1 VDAHPSL
8 KAPCLDPSM
17 LSSPVLLSLA
27 LSTAA
32 TAPEG
37 SDAGEAPRLLFLTHS
52 AGFVHSVV
60 RRPEPEQLAHAERAL
75 VEAAD
80 GRLVVDCTQDCG
92 DITPENLAR
101 YDAVLFYTTGSLPIS
116 DEGKAGLIE
125 WVRGGG
131 AFCGVHCATDT
142 FYEFADYMGLV
153 GGAFD
158 GHPWHE
164 EVTMTVEDGRHPSTS
179 HLGERWV
186 LTDEIYQFKWWR
198 RHPNHVLLSLDT
210 GATDVA
216 RGKRVDRDYANAWCK
231 DFGQGKMFYTALG
244 HREDVWTNPAF
255 QEHLIGGIEWA
266 IGGDPVSAPA
276 PPGAVVLLD
285 VLDRRPSRTLAGWR
299 HGDGG
304 AARWRVTI
312 PTPHA
317 TTGEGEAPSA
327 SEPAMVDGDGE
338 RAGARSGYMQVVP
351 GTGNLFTRAEL
362 GGDFLLHVEFMV
374 PPTPETNGWQDR
386 GNSGVYVQGR
396 YEVQVLDSLGLKLR
410 SGDCGG
416 IYGKHVASVDACKPA
431 GHWQSYDIEFR
442 SPRRDREGT
451 KTENARM
458 SVWHNGILIHDD
470 VEVDGPTA
478 AAVGGDEPGFGPLM
492 LQDHG
497 HPVRYRNIWALP
509 R

>member
-1 VDAHPSL
+1 
-8 KAPCLDPSM
+8 M
-17 LSSPVLLSLA
+17 LGSPALLVLA

-32 TAPEG
+32 PAGVSSSE
-37 SDAGEAPRLLFLTHS
+37 GEAPRLLFLTHS

-60 RRPEPEQLAHAERAL
+60 RRPAPDQLAHAELAL
-75 VEAAD
+75 KEAAG
-80 GRLVVDCTQDCG
+80 GRLQVDCTQDCG

-164 EVTMTVEDGRHPSTS
+164 EVTMTVEDGVHPSTA
-179 HLGERWV
+179 HLEERWV

-210 GATDVA
+210 SVNDVA

-231 DFGQGKMFYTALG
+231 DFGRGKMFYTALG
-244 HREDVWTNPAF
+244 HREDVWANPAF

-266 IGGDPVSAPA
+266 IDGESVSVPA

-285 VLDRRPSRTLAGWR
+285 VQDRRPSRTLAGWR
-299 HGDGG
+299 HADGG

-317 TTGEGEAPSA
+317 STEEALAPAEDAA
-327 SEPAMVDGDGE
+327 SGHPAV
-338 RAGARSGYMQVVP
+338 RTGYMQVVP

-362 GGDFLLHVEFMV
+362 GGDCLLHVEFMV
-374 PPTPETNGWQDR
+374 PPTPEANGWQDR

-416 IYGKHVASVDACKPA
+416 IYGKHVAAVDACKPA

-442 SPRRDREGT
+442 SPRRDREGA
-451 KTENARM
+451 KTESARM

-497 HPVRYRNIWALP
+497 HPVRYRNIWAMP

>member
-1 VDAHPSL
+1 
-8 KAPCLDPSM
+8 M
-17 LSSPVLLSLA
+17 IR
-27 LSTAA
+27 A
-32 TAPEG
+32 TASLFIALFISAPAPAW
-37 SDAGEAPRLLFLTHS
+37 SHADVEAPRVLFLTHS

-60 RRPEPEQLAHAERAL
+60 RRPAPDQLAHAERVL
-75 VEAAD
+75 KEAAE

-92 DITPENLAR
+92 AITAENLAG
-101 YDAVLFYTTGSLPIS
+101 YDAVLFYTTGTLPIS
-116 DEGKAGLIE
+116 DEGKAALID
-125 WVRGGG
+125 WVRAGG

-164 EVTMTVEDGRHPSTS
+164 EVTMTVEDGMHPATS

-186 LTDEIYQFKWWR
+186 LTDEIYQFKWWH
-198 RHPNHVLLSLDT
+198 RHPNHVLLSLDA
-210 GATDVA
+210 GANDVA

-244 HREDVWTNPAF
+244 HREDVWTNPDF

-266 IGGDPVSAPA
+266 VDGGSVSAPA
-276 PPGAVVLLD
+276 PPGALVLLD
-285 VLDRRPSRTLAGWR
+285 VADRRPSRTLAGWR

-304 AARWRVTI
+304 AAKWRVTI
-312 PTPHA
+312 PTPKA
-317 TTGEGEAPSA
+317 STGGAAPSEA
-327 SEPAMVDGDGE
+327 ADPAVSKE
-338 RAGARSGYMQVVP
+338 LAGRLGYMQVVP

-362 GGDFLLHVEFMV
+362 GGDYLLHLEFMV
-374 PPTPETNGWQDR
+374 PPTPETSGWQDR

-416 IYGKHVASVDACKPA
+416 IYGKHVADVDACKPA
-431 GHWQSYDIEFR
+431 GQWQSYDIEFR
-442 SPRRDREGT
+442 SPRRDGEGA
-451 KTENARM
+451 KSENARM

-478 AAVGGDEPGFGPLM
+478 AAVGGDEPGFGPIM

>member
-1 VDAHPSL
+1 
-8 KAPCLDPSM
+8 M
-17 LSSPVLLSLA
+17 IR
-27 LSTAA
+27 A
-32 TAPEG
+32 TASLFIALITSAPAPAWSHADE
-37 SDAGEAPRLLFLTHS
+37 EAPRVLFLTHS

-60 RRPEPEQLAHAERAL
+60 RRPAPDQLAHAERVL
-75 VEAAD
+75 KEAAE

-125 WVRGGG
+125 WVRRGG

-164 EVTMTVEDGRHPSTS
+164 EVTMTVEDGGHASTS

-210 GATDVA
+210 SANEVA
-216 RGKRVDRDYANAWCK
+216 RGKRVDRDFANAWCK
-231 DFGQGKMFYTALG
+231 DFGRGKMFYTALG

-266 IGGDPVSAPA
+266 VGGDSVSVPAPA
-276 PPGAVVLLD
+276 GAVVLLD
-285 VLDRRPSRTLAGWR
+285 VADRRPSRTLAGWR

-304 AARWRVTI
+304 AAKGRVTI
-312 PTPHA
+312 PTPKA
-317 TTGEGEAPSA
+317 NTGDAAPSEA
-327 SEPAMVDGDGE
+327 ADPAVSKELTG
-338 RAGARSGYMQVVP
+338 RLGYMQVVP

-362 GGDFLLHVEFMV
+362 GGDYLLHLEFMV
-374 PPTPETNGWQDR
+374 PPTPETSGWQDR

-416 IYGKHVASVDACKPA
+416 IYGKHVADVDACKPA
-431 GHWQSYDIEFR
+431 GQWQSYDIEFR
-442 SPRRDREGT
+442 SPRRDGEGA
-451 KTENARM
+451 KSENARM

-478 AAVGGDEPGFGPLM
+478 AAVGGDEPGFGPIM

>member
-1 VDAHPSL
+1 
-8 KAPCLDPSM
+8 M
-17 LSSPVLLSLA
+17 IR
-27 LSTAA
+27 A
-32 TAPEG
+32 TASFLIALFITAPVSAWSHADE
-37 SDAGEAPRLLFLTHS
+37 EAPRVLFLTHS

-60 RRPEPEQLAHAERAL
+60 RRPAPDQLAHAERVL
-75 VEAAD
+75 KEAAE
-80 GRLVVDCTQDCG
+80 GRVVVDCTQDCG

-116 DEGKAGLIE
+116 DEGKEGLIE
-125 WVRGGG
+125 WVREGG

-164 EVTMTVEDGRHPSTS
+164 EVTMTVEDRTHPSTS

-198 RHPNHVLLSLDT
+198 RHPSHVLLSLD
-210 GATDVA
+210 ADANDVA

-231 DFGQGKMFYTALG
+231 DFGRGKMFYTALG

-266 IGGDPVSAPA
+266 VGGDSVSVPS

-285 VLDRRPSRTLAGWR
+285 VEDRRPARTLAGWR

-304 AARWRVTI
+304 EAKWRVTI
-312 PTPHA
+312 PTPPASAAHGA
-317 TTGEGEAPSA
+317 DQPDGAAAPESEGGGHP
-327 SEPAMVDGDGE
+327 GT
-338 RAGARSGYMQVVP
+338 RSGYMQVVS

-362 GGDFLLHVEFMV
+362 GGDYLLHVEFMV

-431 GHWQSYDIEFR
+431 GYWQSYDIEFR
-442 SPRRDREGT
+442 SPRRSREGE

-470 VEVDGPTA
+470 VQVDGPTA
-478 AAVGGDEPGFGPLM
+478 AAVGGDEPGSGPLM

>member
-1 VDAHPSL
+1 
-8 KAPCLDPSM
+8 M
-17 LSSPVLLSLA
+17 
-27 LSTAA
+27 
-32 TAPEG
+32 
-37 SDAGEAPRLLFLTHS
+37 
-52 AGFVHSVV
+52 V
-60 RRPEPEQLAHAERAL
+60 RRPAPDALAHAER
-75 VEAAD
+75 VFKEAAA
-80 GRLVVDCTQDCG
+80 GRLEVDCTQDCG
-92 DITPENLAR
+92 AITPENLAR

-116 DEGKAGLIE
+116 DEGKAGLID

-153 GGAFD
+153 DGAFD

-164 EVTMTVEDGRHPSTS
+164 EVTMSVEDAAHPATR
-179 HLGERWV
+179 HLGESWV

-231 DFGQGKMFYTALG
+231 DFGRGKMFYTALG

-266 IGGDPVSAPA
+266 IGGDSVSVPA

-285 VLDRRPSRTLAGWR
+285 VEDRRPSRTLAGWR

-304 AARWRVTI
+304 AARWRVTV

-317 TTGEGEAPSA
+317 STEEA
-327 SEPAMVDGDGE
+327 SETVEDAADGE
-338 RAGARSGYMQVVP
+338 QGGGGHAAVRTGYMQVVP

-416 IYGKHVASVDACKPA
+416 IYGKHVARVDACKPA
-431 GHWQSYDIEFR
+431 GEWQSYDIEFR
-442 SPRRDREGT
+442 SPRRGPDGA
-451 KTENARM
+451 KAENVRM

-470 VEVDGPTA
+470 VEVDGTTA
-478 AAVGGDEPGFGPLM
+478 AAMSGDEPGYGPLM

>member
-1 VDAHPSL
+1 MDAHPSL

-210 GATDVA
+210 GANDVA

>member
-1 VDAHPSL
+1 
-8 KAPCLDPSM
+8 M
-17 LSSPVLLSLA
+17 LGSSALLVLA

-32 TAPEG
+32 PAGVSSSE
-37 SDAGEAPRLLFLTHS
+37 GEAPRLLFLTHS

-60 RRPEPEQLAHAERAL
+60 RRPAPDQLAHAERAL
-75 VEAAD
+75 KEAAG
-80 GRLVVDCTQDCG
+80 GRLQVDCTQDCG

-164 EVTMTVEDGRHPSTS
+164 EVTMTVEDGGHPSTS

-210 GATDVA
+210 GANDVA

-231 DFGQGKMFYTALG
+231 DFGRGKMFYTALG

-266 IGGDPVSAPA
+266 IDGESVSVPA

-285 VLDRRPSRTLAGWR
+285 VQDRRPSRTLAGWR
-299 HGDGG
+299 HADGG
-304 AARWRVTI
+304 AARWRVTV

-317 TTGEGEAPSA
+317 STEEASA
-327 SEPAMVDGDGE
+327 PVEDAAGGHPAV
-338 RAGARSGYMQVVP
+338 RTGYMQVVP

-362 GGDFLLHVEFMV
+362 GGDYLLHVEFMV

-416 IYGKHVASVDACKPA
+416 IYGKHVAAVDACKPA

-442 SPRRDREGT
+442 SPRRDREGA
-451 KTENARM
+451 KSESARM